1 MRTVLVR
8 IVFVFAVALLAAA
21 CAWIPTRVTADR
33 IWFNGQILTMEGV
46 EPAYVEA
53 LAVANGRI
61 IAAGDLTSILSLR
74 DSQTQVC
81 DLGGRALLPGFIDPH
96 SHIAAY
102 TLGWGLP
109 ALQPPP
115 VGSVRRIADIQRSLR
130 EYIQKEAIPPG
141 QLVMGQGYDDSL
153 LEEGRHPTRQEL
165 DAVSTEHP
173 IIVIHA
179 SGHLLAANSAALA
192 KVGYTRETQDPAGGL
207 IRREPDG
214 TPNGVVEEIAGMPFL
229 ALIEPDPLEK
239 QLDKFE
245 AVQRYY
251 ISLGVTTAQDGISMK
266 GDLALMREAARR
278 NRMLIDIHAYPRW
291 DEYNAALAQRDADL
305 LPVGERIGR
314 FSVSGMKLTVD
325 GSPQG
330 KTAYL
335 TQPYVVPP
343 EGLSADYRGYA
354 TMTQTEMNAWFEFA
368 RDEKFQL
375 IVHCNG
381 DAAADQMIAAVR
393 HAQTKPPFKDRRPVM
408 IHAQMIR
415 PDQVEA
421 MAQLGI
427 IPSFFTAHTYY
438 WGDWHIAQTVGRE
451 RAFRMS
457 PANTARKL
465 GIPFTNHSDASV
477 VPPNH
482 LDVIWTAVNRLS
494 RSGVVV
500 GPDERIP
507 VYSALQAVTIHAA
520 RQYFEEDQK
529 GTLASGKRAD
539 LVVLSADP
547 LAMDPLQIR
556 TIRVLET
563 IKDGATIYLNEK
575 P

>member
-1 MRTVLVR
+1 
-8 IVFVFAVALLAAA
+8 
-21 CAWIPTRVTADR
+21 
-33 IWFNGQILTMEGV
+33 MEGP

-53 LAVANGRI
+53 LAVADGKI
-61 IAAGDLTSILSLR
+61 LAAGDLTTVLGLR
-74 DSQTQVC
+74 GANTQIC

-115 VGSVRRIADIQRSLR
+115 VGNVNRIADIQRSLR
-130 EYIQKEAIPPG
+130 EYIQKEALAPG
-141 QLVMGQGYDDSL
+141 RLVMGQGYDDSL
-153 LEEGRHPTRQEL
+153 LEERRHPTRQEL

-179 SGHLLAANSAALA
+179 SGHLLAANTAALA
-192 KVGYTRETQDPAGGL
+192 KVGYTRETPDPEGGL

-214 TPNGVVEEIAGMPFL
+214 TPNGVVEEIAGIPFL
-229 ALIEPDPLEK
+229 ALIPPDPLDK

-251 ISLGVTTAQDGISMK
+251 VSLGVTTAQDGISMK

-278 NRMLIDIHAYPRW
+278 QRLLIDIHAYPRW
-291 DEYNAALAQRDADL
+291 DEYNEALARKDVDL

-330 KTAYL
+330 KTAFL

-343 EGLSADYRGYA
+343 EGQPADYRGYS
-354 TMTQTEMNAWFEFA
+354 TMAQAEMDAWFDFA
-368 RDEKFQL
+368 WDENFQL

-381 DAAADQMIAAVR
+381 DAAADQMLAAVR
-393 HAQTKPPFKDRRPVM
+393 HAEATHQPKDLRPVM

-421 MAQLGI
+421 MAQLRI
-427 IPSFFTAHTYY
+427 IPSFFTAHTFY
-438 WGDWHIAQTVGRE
+438 WGDWHIEQTVGRE

-465 GIPFTNHSDASV
+465 GILFTNHSDASV
-477 VPPNH
+477 VPPDH

-500 GPDERIP
+500 GPEERIP

-520 RQYFEEDQK
+520 HQYFEEGQK
-529 GTLASGKRAD
+529 GSLTPGKRAD
-539 LVVLSADP
+539 LVMLSADP
-547 LAMDPLQIR
+547 LRVDPLQIR

-563 IKDGATIYLNEK
+563 IKDGQTIYQNPK

>member
-1 MRTVLVR
+1 MRAA
-8 IVFVFAVALLAAA
+8 FAASLLLISAS
-21 CAWIPTRVTADR
+21 CSLLPTRSSADR
-33 IWFNGQILTMEGV
+33 IWFNGHILTMEGP

-53 LAVANGRI
+53 LAVADGKI
-61 IAAGDLTSILSLR
+61 LAAGDLTTVLGLR
-74 DSQTQVC
+74 GADTQVC

-115 VGSVRRIADIQRSLR
+115 VGNVNRIADIQRSLR
-130 EYIQKEAIPPG
+130 EYIQKEALAPG
-141 QLVMGQGYDDSL
+141 RLVMGQGYDDSL
-153 LEEGRHPTRQEL
+153 LEERRHPTRQEL

-179 SGHLLAANSAALA
+179 SGHLLAANTAALA
-192 KVGYTRETQDPAGGL
+192 KVGYTRETPDPEGGL

-214 TPNGVVEEIAGMPFL
+214 TPNGVVEEIAGIPFL
-229 ALIEPDPLEK
+229 ALIPPDPLDK

-251 ISLGVTTAQDGISMK
+251 VSLGVTTAQDGISMK

-278 NRMLIDIHAYPRW
+278 QRLLIDIHAYPRW
-291 DEYNAALAQRDADL
+291 DEYNEALARKDVDL

-330 KTAYL
+330 KTAFL

-343 EGLSADYRGYA
+343 EGQPADYRGYS
-354 TMTQTEMNAWFEFA
+354 TMTQAEMDAWFDFA
-368 RDEKFQL
+368 WDENFQL

-381 DAAADQMIAAVR
+381 DAAADQMLAAVR
-393 HAQTKPPFKDRRPVM
+393 HAEATHQPKDLRPVM

-421 MAQLGI
+421 MAQLRI
-427 IPSFFTAHTYY
+427 IPSFFTAHTFY
-438 WGDWHIAQTVGRE
+438 WGDWHIEQTVGRE

-477 VPPNH
+477 VPPDH

-500 GPDERIP
+500 GPEERIP

-520 RQYFEEDQK
+520 HQYFEEGQK
-529 GTLASGKRAD
+529 GSLTPGKRAD
-539 LVVLSADP
+539 LVMLSADP
-547 LAMDPLQIR
+547 LRVDPLQIR

-563 IKDGATIYLNEK
+563 IKDGQTIYQNPK